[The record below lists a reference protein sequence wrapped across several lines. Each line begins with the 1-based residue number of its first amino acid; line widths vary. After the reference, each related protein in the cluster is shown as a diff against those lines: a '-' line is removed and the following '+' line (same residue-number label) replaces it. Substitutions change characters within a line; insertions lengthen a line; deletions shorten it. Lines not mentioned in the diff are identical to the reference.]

1 MGLTRQQWTQIE
13 ALLPEALA
21 LAPAERAPYL
31 DRGCPPELRG
41 EVESLIAAS
50 ATSGG
55 VLDRPLVLTA
65 PEDAGQSLAGG
76 AVLGPWRINRLLGTG
91 GMGEVYAA
99 ERADGSYEQRVAIK
113 LLKRGIDTQAVIGRF
128 LQERRILARL
138 AHPNI
143 ARLLDAGAAGDGRPY
158 LVMERVDGLTIDRWC
173 EQRRLSLQQRLELMC
188 QVCEAVYAAHREQI
202 VHRDLKP
209 SNVLVDKAGEV
220 KLLDF
225 GVSKLAGEDGGDQ
238 TQTVLGMAPLT
249 PDYAAPEQLL
259 GQPVTAATDV
269 YALGLLLYRLLTGQ
283 LPHSRTSLAAAVTAS
298 GNDDRVTRPSLM
310 LRQTRAAT
318 VPKTFRAGD
327 LDGDLDQIVL
337 KALQREPA
345 RRYPSAAE
353 LADDLRR
360 HLDGRPVLA
369 RPDSRWYVMCKFV
382 VRNWVTV
389 SAAAAVLLAVAVGV
403 GGIAWQARAAR
414 NQARLAE
421 QVKNFVISVFQA
433 QDPLGRPAK
442 SAPAPEQMIAD
453 AIRRADEEL
462 RGEPDLYAE
471 LLGDLGEI
479 QLGLGD
485 TAGGEATLRR
495 AATENEQRF
504 GPDSRQLA
512 LCLRKLSRALI
523 EGGRPKEASEA
534 ARQALAIL
542 QKLGQADTLE
552 GARAKLAL
560 ANATSFD
567 HGLPRQSLDLYS
579 DARRIFEAQLGP
591 DDPETLSVL
600 DKLGAAYASEWRDT
614 EADALLREQ
623 LRRLERVFGP
633 DSVRLVG
640 SLTNLALVEARNGRP
655 KEAEQFFRRAIELDR
670 ATLGPRHHRLLID
683 LHHLGEFYTDQGR
696 FEEAQQTLREALSA
710 LPEGNDSDRAG
721 VIKALGR
728 LHLDMGQADLAEA
741 ELRQAYDAQRK
752 RLGDD
757 DGATWLTGSDW
768 ARALRAQG
776 KLKEAEAFQRQA
788 LENLN
793 RIMGPDD
800 YNNCPILD
808 ALADTLEQE
817 GGDGVEITALRRRSL
832 ALTEKRYPR
841 INIQWAQRAAD
852 LARALA
858 AADTPASRQEALALL
873 DQAIS
878 DRAGFSLL
886 DRLGQA
892 LLLRGRLELAAGQND
907 AASADLK
914 DALAQLRRQSVPDD
928 MAVRQAKAVLQE
940 LGAG

>member
-1 MGLTRQQWTQIE
+1 MALTGEQWERIE
-13 ALLPEALA
+13 ALLPEALE
-21 LAPAERAPYL
+21 LAPGERQRFL
-31 DRGCPPELRG
+31 DRHCPRELRA
-41 EVESLIAAS
+41 EIEALITAS
-50 ATSGG
+50 EAGNA
-55 VLDRPLVLTA
+55 VLDRPVAVTA
-65 PEDAGQSLAGG
+65 EDAGQSLPHG
-76 AVLGPWRINRLLGTG
+76 AVLGAWRIDTLLGSG

-113 LLKRGIDTQAVIGRF
+113 LLKRGIDTQAVLSRF
-128 LQERRILARL
+128 LRERRILARL
-138 AHPNI
+138 SHPNI
-143 ARLLDAGAAGDGRPY
+143 ARLLDAGAAADGRPY
-158 LVMERVDGLTIDRWC
+158 LVMERVDGLPIDLWC
-173 EQRRLSLQQRLELMC
+173 DRHEVPLQQRLELIC
-188 QVCEAVYAAHREQI
+188 AVCEAVYAAHREQI

-209 SNVLVDKAGEV
+209 SNVLVSETGEV

-225 GVSKLAGEDGGDQ
+225 GVSKLTGEADDDK
-238 TQTVLGMAPLT
+238 TQTVLGSAPLT

-259 GQPVTAATDV
+259 GQPVTPATDV
-269 YALGLLLYRLLTGQ
+269 YALGLLLYRLLTGE
-283 LPHSRTSLAAAVTAS
+283 LPHARHSLAAAVTAA
-298 GNDDRVTRPSLM
+298 GKDDRITRPSLI
-310 LRQTRAAT
+310 LRKRTGTDPKGRAQA
-318 VPKTFRAGD
+318 RA

-337 KALQREPA
+337 KALQHDPA
-345 RRYPSAAE
+345 RRYASAAE

-369 RPDSRWYVMCKFV
+369 RPDSRWYVACKFI
-382 VRNWVTV
+382 VRNRVPV
-389 SAAAAVLLAVAVGV
+389 SAAVVVVLAVAVGV
-403 GGIAWQARAAR
+403 GGLAWQARAAR

-421 QVKNFVISVFQA
+421 RVKNFVISVFQA
-433 QDPLGRPAK
+433 QDPLARPSK
-442 SAPAPEQMIAD
+442 GTPAPQQMIAD
-453 AIRRADEEL
+453 AISRADEEL
-462 RGEPDLYAE
+462 RGEPDLHAE

-485 TAGGEATLRR
+485 AVGGEATLRR
-495 AATENEQRF
+495 AAAENQQRF

-512 LCLRKLSRALI
+512 LCLSKLSRALI
-523 EGGRPKEASEA
+523 ESGRPKEASRTA
-534 ARQALAIL
+534 GQALSIL

-567 HGLPRQSLDLYS
+567 HGLPRQSLDLYT
-579 DARRIFEAQLGP
+579 DARRIFEARLGP

-600 DKLGAAYASEWRDT
+600 DRLGAAYESEWRDT

-633 DSVRLVG
+633 DSIRLVG
-640 SLTNLALVEARNGRP
+640 SLGNLALVDARNGRP
-655 KEAEQFFRRAIELDR
+655 EEAEKLFRRAIELDR
-670 ATLGPRHHRLLID
+670 ATLGPRHHRLFVQLS
-683 LHHLGEFYTDQGR
+683 HLGTVYTDLGR

-710 LPEGNDSDRAG
+710 MPEGNDSDRAG
-721 VIKALGR
+721 LIKGLGR
-728 LHLDMGQADLAEA
+728 LHLDMGQADQAEA

-757 DGATWLTGSDW
+757 DGATWVTGSDW

-776 KLKEAEAFQRQA
+776 KLKEAETFQRQA
-788 LENLN
+788 LENLS

-808 ALADTLEQE
+808 ALADVLEQE
-817 GGDGVEITALRRRSL
+817 DGDGLEVTALRRRSL
-832 ALTEKRYPR
+832 ALTETKYPR
-841 INIQWAQRAAD
+841 TSVQWAQRAAD

-892 LLLRGRLELAAGQND
+892 LLLRGQLEAEAGRDD

-914 DALAQLRRQSVPDD
+914 DAQAQLRRQSIADD
-928 MAVRQAKAVLQE
+928 KAVGQASALLQK